1 MARFF
6 IERPIFAWVIGIL
19 VMLAGA
25 LSIFRLPVSQYPAI
39 APLAISV
46 NASFPGASARTLED
60 TVTQVIEQR
69 MNGLDHLRYMSS
81 SSDSAGNAQVI
92 LTFDAGT
99 DPDVAQVQVQNKLQL
114 AMPALPQEV
123 QRQGVRVA
131 KSVANY
137 MLIIGLVS
145 EDGSM
150 TRNDI
155 TDYAYSS
162 IQDPISRVSGVGEVN
177 AFGSQYAMRIWL
189 DPSRLAR
196 YRLTPLDVSS
206 GLQAQNAQVSA
217 GQLGGLPAVE
227 GQRLNATITAQTRLQ
242 TPEQFRA
249 ILLRVNPDGSQV
261 RLGDVARVEL
271 AGESSEIETFIN
283 GRPSS
288 GIGVRL
294 AAGANALETASAVRA
309 RLAELEK
316 FFPPGL
322 RIVYPVDTTPFV
334 RLSIQEVLKTLAE
347 AVVLVFLVM
356 FLFLQ
361 NFRATLIPTIAVPVV
376 LLGTMGVLA
385 AFGFGINTLTMF
397 GMVLAIGLLV
407 DDAIVVVENVERVMS
422 EEGLPPREATRKSMA
437 QITGALVGIALVLS
451 AVFVPMAFF
460 GGSVGVIYRQ
470 FSITIVSSMVL
481 SVLVALT
488 LTPALCA
495 TILKPVEKGH
505 GLAKK
510 GFFGWFN
517 RLYDRGA
524 SRYQR
529 IVEWLLRRRVRG
541 MIGYGVLV
549 ILLAI
554 LFARLPTGFLPQED
568 QGLMYA
574 QIVLP
579 PGSTLEM
586 TKKTLEKI
594 SHHLLTEEKEAIE
607 SVMSI
612 AGFNFGSRGQNA
624 GVAFVRLRPWDQRP
638 GLRLRAD
645 MVAARAQKALG
656 GIKEA
661 NVFVFT
667 PPAVTELGNANG
679 FELQLQD
686 RGGLGREALMAARN
700 QLLDLARKDPR
711 LAKVRPSGLEDTPQ
725 FNVDVDQQKA
735 VALGISLAE
744 VNQTLAST
752 FGVAYV
758 NDFMDKNR
766 TKRVY
771 MQADAPFR
779 MNPEDLDRWYVRNRA
794 GEMVPLSAIT
804 STRWSFG
811 PLKLER
817 FNGISAVAIQGEPSA
832 GHSSGDAMGALE
844 EIVAQAPAR
853 DRLRVVGAL
862 VRGAGLRRQLD
873 RALRDLAAGGLPLP
887 GRPLRELVDPGLGD
901 AGGSARGPGRGARDA
916 RPRAHQ
922 RRLLPGGAPHHR
934 GALRQE
940 RHPHRGVREGA
951 ARAGEDGR
959 GGRSGGGAHA
969 PPAHPHDLPGLHPGR
984 PAARHRPRRRCRRT
998 GRHRDR
1004 GDRRHAVRHG
1014 ARHPLRA
1021 PLLRDDRAAGPVSAQ
1036 GRCACCFAPVP
1047 GLMTLDVA
1055 ARASALD
1062 RAWTLAAFA
1071 SFLHTS
1077 SALPDF
1083 ASHRSMATEYF
1094 ASIRAF
1100 RASWTFLVV
1109 GSCRAFSSALPMA
1122 SVPFASASQ
1131 TSSAC
1136 PDSALQC
1143 FPAAL

>member
-6 IERPIFAWVIGIL
+6 IERPIFAWVLGIL

-25 LSIFRLPVSQYPAI
+25 LSILRLPVSQYPAI

-46 NASFPGASARTLED
+46 TTSYPGASAKTLED

-69 MNGLDHLRYMSS
+69 MNGLDNLRYMTS

-99 DPDVAQVQVQNKLQL
+99 DPDIAQVQVQNKLAL
-114 AMPALPQEV
+114 AIPSLPQDV
-123 QRQGVRVA
+123 QRQGVKVA
-131 KSVANY
+131 KSVSNF

-155 TDYAYSS
+155 SDYAYSTL
-162 IQDPISRVSGVGEVN
+162 QDPISRVSGVGEVTT
-177 AFGSQYAMRIWL
+177 FGSQYAMRIWL
-189 DPSRLAR
+189 DPARLAK
-196 YRLTPLDVSS
+196 YRMTPIDVSNA
-206 GLQAQNAQVSA
+206 LQAQNAQVSA

-227 GQRLNATITAQTRLQ
+227 GQRLTATITAQTRLQ

-249 ILLRVNPDGSQV
+249 ILLRVNPDGSRV
-261 RLGDVARVEL
+261 FLGDVARVEL
-271 AGESSEIETFIN
+271 GGESSEIETFIN

-294 AAGANALETASAVRA
+294 AAGANALQTASAVRT
-309 RLAELEK
+309 RVDELAK

-322 RIVYPVDTTPFV
+322 KVTYPVDTIPFV
-334 RLSIQEVLKTLAE
+334 RLSIEEVLKTLLE
-347 AVVLVFLVM
+347 AIVLVFLVM
-356 FLFLQ
+356 YLFLQ

-407 DDAIVVVENVERVMS
+407 DDAIVVVENVERVMR
-422 EEGLPPREATRKSMA
+422 EEGLSPRSATRKSMT
-437 QITGALVGIALVLS
+437 QITGALVGIALVLA

-460 GGSVGVIYRQ
+460 PGSVGVIYRQ

-505 GLAKK
+505 GHARR

-517 RLYDRGA
+517 RVYERGA
-524 SRYQR
+524 DRYQGA
-529 IVEWLLRRRVRG
+529 VEFLLRRRVRG
-541 MIGYGVLV
+541 MIAYGVLV
-549 ILLAI
+549 AI
-554 LFARLPTGFLPQED
+554 LAVAFTRLPTGFLPQED

-594 SHHLLTEEKEAIE
+594 SNHLLTEEKEAIE

-624 GVAFVRLRPWDQRP
+624 GVGFIRLRPWDERP
-638 GLRLRAD
+638 GVRLRAD
-645 MVAARAQKALG
+645 SVAARAQKAFAS
-656 GIKEA
+656 IKEA

-667 PPAVTELGNANG
+667 PPAVTELGNATG

-686 RGGLGREALMAARN
+686 RAGLGHDALMAARN

-725 FNVDVDQQKA
+725 FVIDVDQEKT
-735 VALGISLAE
+735 VALGISLAD

-752 FGVAYV
+752 WGVAYV
-758 NDFMDKNR
+758 NDFLDKGR

-794 GEMVPLSAIT
+794 GEMVPFSAIA
-804 STRWSFG
+804 SSRWTFG
-811 PLKLER
+811 PPKLER
-817 FNGISAVAIQGEPSA
+817 FNGISAVAIQGEPAA
-832 GHSSGDAMGALE
+832 GRSSGEAMAALE
-844 EIVAQAPAR
+844 RIVSQLPPGIGFEWSGLSYEERASGANAPLLYAISLLVVFLCLAALYESWSIPVSVMLVVPLGVLGAVFGMLFRGLTNDVFFQVGLLTTVGLSAKNAILIVEFAKELHERGKDVVDAAVEAAR
-853 DRLRVVGAL
+853 MRLRPILMTSLAFILGVLPLAIAH
-862 VRGAGLRRQLD
+862 GAGAGGQVAIGTAVIGGMLSATVFAVLFVPLFFVIIARRAHPPEPRREPND
-873 RALRDLAAGGLPLP
+873 PDDDARAEELAEATRRAAAGGQ
-887 GRPLRELVDPGLGD
+887 
-901 AGGSARGPGRGARDA
+901 A
-916 RPRAHQ
+916 
-922 RRLLPGGAPHHR
+922 
-934 GALRQE
+934 
-940 RHPHRGVREGA
+940 
-951 ARAGEDGR
+951 
-959 GGRSGGGAHA
+959 
-969 PPAHPHDLPGLHPGR
+969 
-984 PAARHRPRRRCRRT
+984 
-998 GRHRDR
+998 
-1004 GDRRHAVRHG
+1004 
-1014 ARHPLRA
+1014 
-1021 PLLRDDRAAGPVSAQ
+1021 
-1036 GRCACCFAPVP
+1036 
-1047 GLMTLDVA
+1047 
-1055 ARASALD
+1055 
-1062 RAWTLAAFA
+1062 
-1071 SFLHTS
+1071 
-1077 SALPDF
+1077 
-1083 ASHRSMATEYF
+1083 
-1094 ASIRAF
+1094 
-1100 RASWTFLVV
+1100 
-1109 GSCRAFSSALPMA
+1109 
-1122 SVPFASASQ
+1122 
-1131 TSSAC
+1131 
-1136 PDSALQC
+1136 
-1143 FPAAL
+1143 